1 MLTTFFA
8 AGLVQTEMGNGFGEA
23 HGFGEAAI
31 TAVESA
37 SGMIEQ
43 VLKANLETTGGKFI
57 DYKGDG
63 LPW

>member
-1 MLTTFFA
+1 
-8 AGLVQTEMGNGFGEA
+8 MGNGFGEA

-57 DYKGDG
+57 DYKGDA